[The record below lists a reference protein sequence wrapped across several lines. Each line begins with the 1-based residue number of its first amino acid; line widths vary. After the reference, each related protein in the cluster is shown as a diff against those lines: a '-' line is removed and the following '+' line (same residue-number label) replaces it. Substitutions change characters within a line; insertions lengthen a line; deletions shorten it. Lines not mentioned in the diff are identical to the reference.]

1 MLAKAIYRSMVS
13 VDKFINYTHTD
24 GACEEG
30 PSYWGHAAGKMFD
43 YLELLSAVTG
53 GTVSIFDNPM
63 IKNMGEYISRSYVG
77 KGWVVNFADASAKGS
92 GDAPLIFRYGKAVNS
107 NEMKGFAAMI
117 NTNKLPSG
125 RDIYACC
132 YKNCE
137 RTKRNSSDTSDSPI
151 LLVSGNRI
159 LLYN

>member
-92 GDAPLIFRYGKAVNS
+92 GDAPLIFRDGKAVNS
-107 NEMKGFAAMI
+107 N
-117 NTNKLPSG
+117 
-125 RDIYACC
+125 
-132 YKNCE
+132 
-137 RTKRNSSDTSDSPI
+137 
-151 LLVSGNRI
+151 
-159 LLYN
+159 